1 MTFTFSFEIKQW
13 SGKIKICWSCS
24 ELQNVFMTFL
34 QTVCTSWQMEFG
46 GNKEASNQNLKCQ
59 SFKTIFNVSLI
70 YLRET
75 KRYLRI
81 QTFTRIC
88 TTSCSILI
96 QKYHISKQEWN
107 FGTHVYYGN
116 WPQRQKLLDHTSYS
130 LIFKQCQNLF
140 VI

>member
-24 ELQNVFMTFL
+24 ELQNVFMAFL

-70 YLRET
+70 YLCKT
-75 KRYLRI
+75 KRYLWVTCLLWELTSTPKITWSYFI
-81 QTFTRIC
+81 QFNFQAV
-88 TTSCSILI
+88 SKFVFVFLI
-96 QKYHISKQEWN
+96 E
-107 FGTHVYYGN
+107 FV
-116 WPQRQKLLDHTSYS
+116 LLLGIKMT
-130 LIFKQCQNLF
+130 
-140 VI
+140 